1 MQSHASTL
9 MKEAN
14 TKHGNWVLPGRRF
27 ELGWFDDAAV
37 YFQLQACSNISKFSR
52 SRAQFNS
59 VPTNGCVHHQP
70 TLSELWPPFTN
81 MMGTSWPIEATV
93 AAHRGPII
101 VPFGTPEGT
110 KTSIKNIEPS
120 NQVFKPAVATLK
132 YTHLHIFT

>member
-1 MQSHASTL
+1 
-9 MKEAN
+9 
-14 TKHGNWVLPGRRF
+14 
-27 ELGWFDDAAV
+27 
-37 YFQLQACSNISKFSR
+37 
-52 SRAQFNS
+52 
-59 VPTNGCVHHQP
+59 
-70 TLSELWPPFTN
+70 